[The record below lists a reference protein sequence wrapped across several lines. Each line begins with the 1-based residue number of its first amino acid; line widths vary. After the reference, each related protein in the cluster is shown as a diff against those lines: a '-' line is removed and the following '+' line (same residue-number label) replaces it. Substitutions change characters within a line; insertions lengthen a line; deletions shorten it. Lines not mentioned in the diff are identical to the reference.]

1 MKKLLLVGAC
11 FLTLAGAPFPTRA
24 SEPSVVVVR
33 IVDDG
38 GNVYMALTGPNGL
51 QQVFEFK
58 AQASLLNTKGFL
70 SNLQAAS
77 KGYQSVLET
86 LYREGYELK
95 STLLNPTTN
104 LTTLILVKPG

>member
-11 FLTLAGAPFPTRA
+11 FLTLAGAPVPARA

-38 GNVYMALTGPNGL
+38 GHVYLALSGPNGR

-58 AQASLLNTKGFL
+58 AQASLLNTKGLL

-77 KGYQSVLET
+77 TGYQRVLET

-104 LTTLILVKPG
+104 LTTLILVKPS

>member
-1 MKKLLLVGAC
+1 M
-11 FLTLAGAPFPTRA
+11 
-24 SEPSVVVVR
+24 
-33 IVDDG
+33 
-38 GNVYMALTGPNGL
+38 
-51 QQVFEFK
+51 FEFK

-95 STLLNPTTN
+95 STLLNPTT
-104 LTTLILVKPG
+104 LILVKPG